1 MKNLL
6 FVANKPMFI
15 SSNKF
20 LSQLKKKYKE
30 KKMGFSGT
38 LDPFACGVLVI
49 ASGQYTKLFRFL
61 KKSPKV
67 YLSTLFLGAS
77 SPTLDIENITSIK
90 EIKPFDKKEIEK
102 VLKSFIGKQT
112 QIPPKYSAKKIDGKR
127 AYELAR
133 ENKEVKLK
141 EIEVEIY
148 DIKLINYSHPFVTFE
163 TIVSEGTFIRTL
175 GYDIAKKLNT
185 TGTLT
190 YLKRVKEGEFE
201 YECEKKLNPIN
212 FLNIPQNYFLGDNK
226 KLRLGQKLDINEF
239 KIKED
244 GEYFVV
250 YDDFFC
256 IIKIKDKKVSY
267 ILNKI
272 SLKEEYEN

>member
-20 LSQLKKKYKE
+20 LSQLKKKYNE

-77 SPTLDIENITSIK
+77 SPSLDIENITSIK

-102 VLKSFIGKQT
+102 VLKSFIGKQK

-133 ENKEVKLK
+133 EDKEVKLK
-141 EIEVEIY
+141 EIEVEIF

-163 TIVSEGTFIRTL
+163 AKVSEGTFIRTL
-175 GYDIAKKLNT
+175 GEDIAKKLNT

-190 YLKRVKEGEFE
+190 YLERIKEGQFE

-212 FLNIPQNYFLGDNK
+212 FLKIPQNYFLGDNK

-256 IIKIKDKKVSY
+256 IIEIKDKKVGY